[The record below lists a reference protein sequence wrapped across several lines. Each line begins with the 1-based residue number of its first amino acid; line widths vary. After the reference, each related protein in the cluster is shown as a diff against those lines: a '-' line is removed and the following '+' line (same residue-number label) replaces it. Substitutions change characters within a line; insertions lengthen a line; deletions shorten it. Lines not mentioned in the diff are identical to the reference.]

1 MRYQGPIFR
10 PPSEAHSYIL
20 QVVYGCSWNRCTFCT
35 MYPGIQFRV
44 RPFEDILEDIAAA
57 RREMGSLRRVFLAD
71 GDAMVLGERRLM
83 AILDALNTTFPDLE
97 RVGIYTDAKGIL
109 RKSDET
115 LRRLVDAKLGI
126 VYMGLE
132 SGSERVLRRL
142 RKEASAAEMTQAMQ
156 RARAAGLQTSV
167 IALIGAGGREL
178 SDEHADHTARAVTA
192 MSPDYFSLLTLM
204 ILDGTELGRQLRA
217 GEYQPLEPLETL
229 QEMRRILQNLE
240 LGEPCVFRTN
250 HASTYLP
257 LSGTLPGDKD
267 ELLGR
272 LDWALEKGVLR
283 PEWMR
288 AL

>member
-1 MRYQGPIFR
+1 MRYQGPVFR

-20 QVVYGCSWNRCTFCT
+20 QVVYGCSWNRCTFCH
-35 MYPGIQFRV
+35 MYPGVPFRL
-44 RPFEDILEDIAAA
+44 RPLDEILEDIAAA
-57 RREMGSLRRVFLAD
+57 RRELGPIRRVFLGD

-83 AILDALNTTFPDLE
+83 AILDALNETFPELE
-97 RVGIYTDAKGIL
+97 RVGIYADAKGIL

-115 LRRLVDAKLGI
+115 LRRLVAAKLGI
-126 VYMGLE
+126 VYIGLE

-142 RKEASAAEMTQAMQ
+142 RKEATAAQMTEAMQ
-156 RARAAGLQTSV
+156 RAHGAGLQTSV

-178 SDEHADHTARAVTA
+178 STEHADETARVVTEMA
-192 MSPDYFSLLTLM
+192 PDYFSLLTLM
-204 ILDGTELGRQLRA
+204 VLPGTELHRQQA
-217 GEYQPLEPLETL
+217 SGEYQPLEPVETL
-229 QEMRRILQNLE
+229 EEMRRILAGLD
-240 LGEPCVFRTN
+240 LPRPCGFRTN

-257 LSGTLPGDKD
+257 LSGTLPADKAA
-267 ELLGR
+267 LLQR